1 MTGPGPRSN
10 SRGRVPGGPV
20 PMSEALG
27 AVAGRFGLGRTDLIS
42 VVFGRWEELVGPS
55 VAAHVHPVRLVAGT
69 LVVSADHPAWA
80 TQIRHLAPEILE
92 RVASECGRE
101 GTPVRLEI
109 RVHG

>member
-1 MTGPGPRSN
+1 
-10 SRGRVPGGPV
+10 
-20 PMSEALG
+20 MSEALG

-92 RVASECGRE
+92 RVASECGSE